1 MHEYSIAAG
10 VMDTVIPLARK
21 AGATRIACVRLRI
34 GVMTEVVQES
44 LDFMWDVL
52 CDERGPIT
60 KGTKLEVQYVQ
71 PRSVCI
77 ACGAEFEHDRF
88 HVRCPKC
95 GSAETV
101 LQQGRELDIINFD
114 VDTPDDVDEAS
125 ASGFAGAPEGMP
137 TDGPDDS
144 AAAGAETGANATES
158 PEGGS
163 VGASA
168 AGDGSS
174 PEGAPA
180 GKEG

>member
-95 GSAETV
+95 GSAETM
-101 LQQGRELDIINFD
+101 LQQGRELEIINFD
-114 VDTPDDVDEAS
+114 VDTPDDIDEAP
-125 ASGFAGAPEGMP
+125 ASSVADEPEGAP
-137 TDGPDDS
+137 TDGLDGGPAS
-144 AAAGAETGANATES
+144 GAEAGEYVPKS
-158 PEGGS
+158 PEGCSAG
-163 VGASA
+163 VPA
-168 AGDGSS
+168 AGDGAS
-174 PEGAPA
+174 PEGVPV